1 MSQSTKTLR
10 QPRSGRSRVG
20 GTSQPVTGT
29 ASASALQS
37 VFDRALQM
45 GRFRFG
51 WSADQRSFLR
61 SEIALWSSDH
71 CLQLGEEIT
80 GVSDRL
86 VWELLPLEQAALSR
100 FRVQLLDQVVEE
112 ESVSE
117 PLYQALS
124 LLRVREFAQQREYEQ
139 LAVVVQSVTQGRD
152 RSLHNAWFL
161 DALTTR
167 VAGRWDSEQMKVGLL
182 ALAHMLLPP
191 STG

>member
-86 VWELLPLEQAALSR
+86 VWELLPLEQAALSVSGCSCWTR
-100 FRVQLLDQVVEE
+100 F
-112 ESVSE
+112 SS
-117 PLYQALS
+117 
-124 LLRVREFAQQREYEQ
+124 
-139 LAVVVQSVTQGRD
+139 
-152 RSLHNAWFL
+152 RSGFRNPCSRRYPGSGPGKSRSSGNMSSW
-161 DALTTR
+161 
-167 VAGRWDSEQMKVGLL
+167 RWWSR
-182 ALAHMLLPP
+182 A
-191 STG
+191 

>member
-1 MSQSTKTLR
+1 
-10 QPRSGRSRVG
+10 
-20 GTSQPVTGT
+20 
-29 ASASALQS
+29 
-37 VFDRALQM
+37 M

-51 WSADQRSFLR
+51 WSADQRSFLKT
-61 SEIALWSSDH
+61 EIALWSSAH

-80 GVSDRL
+80 GVFDRM

-167 VAGRWDSEQMKVGLL
+167 VAGRWDSEKMKVGLL
-182 ALAHMLLPP
+182 ALAHMLLPL
-191 STG
+191 SSD

>member
-1 MSQSTKTLR
+1 MIQLKKPLPHRESAQ
-10 QPRSGRSRVG
+10 SRVE
-20 GTSQPVTGT
+20 GTSQQFTGT
-29 ASASALQS
+29 SSASALQS
-37 VFDRALQM
+37 VFERALQM

-51 WSADQRSFLR
+51 WSADQRSFLK
-61 SEIALWSSDH
+61 SEIALWSSAH

-80 GVSDRL
+80 GVFDRM

-167 VAGRWDSEQMKVGLL
+167 VAGRWDSEKMKVGLL
-182 ALAHMLLPP
+182 ALAHMLLPL
-191 STG
+191 SSD